1 MKAIPGTTQVTR
13 AKGFVGNLA
22 CKLIAVSTPK
32 TKGEGSN
39 TASFIEVDDLAFKAP
54 KLHEQM
60 EIVRKVSSGSEKEI
74 YTAIKGITR
83 DKKAPVLWDVLSR
96 VEPEEDEA
104 SMFTVAARAFNEL
117 DEWMEENYDSTT
129 DSASDS
135 RDLETASIRALAKL
149 KCIEA
154 GKGNPTRTALEF
166 GDGLWTKVHTL
177 VAEMAKTRMKS
188 KLIKLSIPN
197 GKADAI
203 LIDLTILPV
212 QGELESMVSEAEVSS

>member
-1 MKAIPGTTQVTR
+1 MEDAVKAIPGTTQVTR

-32 TKGEGSN
+32 TKGEGVN
-39 TASFIEVDDLAFKAP
+39 TTTFLEVDDIAFRAG

-60 EIVRKVSSGSEKEI
+60 EIVRKVSGGTEKEI
-74 YTAIKGITR
+74 YTAIKSITR
-83 DKKAPVLWDVLSR
+83 DKKAPVLWDALSR
-96 VEPEEDEA
+96 VEPNEDED
-104 SMFTVAARAFNEL
+104 SMFSVAARAFNEL
-117 DEWMEENYDSTT
+117 DEWLEENYDSAT

-149 KCIEA
+149 KAIEA
-154 GKGNPTRTALEF
+154 GKGAPTKTALEF
-166 GDGLWTKVHTL
+166 GDGLWAKVHIM

-203 LIDLTILPV
+203 LIDLTIQPT
-212 QGELESMVSEAEVSS
+212 QPELETIDSE